1 MKKRVTVKIDK
12 DDLLKENVELV
23 EKILDKAEYI
33 EDEGFLNV
41 WKEWSMDKVIKEKS
55 PEELAELIDVAKE
68 IVNKNFSSFLNT
80 DIPKDI
86 ENCMVQYEIADNLLQ
101 QMLDLTEK
109 IFDEQEEVELLTQQ
123 MQVFERYFVEKIQV
137 SANENMGNHE
147 KFVKAMGQSV
157 TSYKS
162 LYTKTK
168 NSYETLQKDLNKY
181 KTIKSKHN
189 KARNL
194 LDDKLNEITSNVYDI
209 VFPDDEINECIE
221 HCKTSEND
229 INANMIYLN
238 KEYTKAQRS
247 YKNAVLKYKE
257 KEDIV
262 REVSAIKLKEMAN

>member
-12 DDLLKENVELV
+12 DDLSKENVELV

-109 IFDEQEEVELLTQQ
+109 IFDEQEEVETLTQQ

-168 NSYETLQKDLNKY
+168 NSYETLQKDLSKY